1 MPILIDFRFLYE
13 DESEIDDANIFEVL
27 YAAFYFKLDPLE
39 SECVK
44 VLQDKVTVEN
54 VWLMLKEAI
63 SFDCHQLEEHCMLF
77 FAENTTTI
85 LKHKSFLTMP
95 HDIVLKF
102 CDSEE
107 LDCSEAFLFYSCVL
121 WAKRKCQN
129 LGKTVC
135 EDNLKEIMCEILK
148 KIRFHTMTR

>member
-1 MPILIDFRFLYE
+1 MKSMIQTFSSSLHSTIYNLSLPILIDFRFLYE

-63 SFDCHQLEEHCMLF
+63 
-77 FAENTTTI
+77 
-85 LKHKSFLTMP
+85 
-95 HDIVLKF
+95 
-102 CDSEE
+102 
-107 LDCSEAFLFYSCVL
+107 
-121 WAKRKCQN
+121 
-129 LGKTVC
+129 
-135 EDNLKEIMCEILK
+135 
-148 KIRFHTMTR
+148 